1 MLNIDREFRDFSL
14 KDLGFDKYTCRK
26 CGSSYWSSVYREY
39 CPDRPCSKYDFLFK
53 KYSSVRNLSIDE
65 SRDLFIKYFMEKNH
79 GYVDPYPVVAKWR
92 DDLYLTIASIIV
104 FQPLVTDGVVE
115 PPFNPLVIVQPC
127 VRLEDIDNVG
137 LTFGRHMTSFE
148 MGGHHAFNKKD
159 KHVYWIRETIEYS
172 LEFFNKYIGIP
183 IESIV
188 FKESW
193 WEGGGNA
200 GPALEVIVDGLE
212 LATLV
217 FMKYKLVNGE
227 YKPSPV
233 YVVDTGYGMERIAWF
248 TRKTP
253 TAYHAV
259 FDQLINKYKEI
270 LNIDVLT
277 DDLLYYIVYSTSD
290 KDINSINELESFIV
304 ENKLDEY
311 WKKLLNT
318 IALFTTLDHVKTILL
333 LLSNGVVPSNTGEG
347 YLVRLVLRRLLKTL
361 LKTGVEISRLVY
373 VLNELVNKQI
383 EYWSDRYV
391 YRFRDKAEYIYEVIS
406 IETRKFIDNITRN
419 IVVVDKL
426 INKKNITLDDLIKI
440 YDSHGIP
447 PEIVIDRAKSIGINI
462 SLPSDFYSR
471 IARLHGASMEFSRN
485 KVEELPHEIV
495 EWALKQNSTEIVFH
509 REPYKT
515 SHRSRIIDV
524 YNKYVV
530 FDSTIFY
537 PRSGGQDSDIG
548 YIVYNNEKY
557 SVINVFK
564 IGDVIVHEL
573 DRRLEIGSDKYVEQ
587 HIDWFRRYRLMKHHT
602 ATHILLGVLRKIYG
616 DHVWQA
622 GVEKTIEKARL
633 DVTHYKLP
641 SREEIE
647 LIERE
652 VNKIIDQRIDISFK
666 FMDKFSAEK
675 EYGVKIYQGGAVYS
689 PVVRIVEIPG
699 VDVEACF
706 GTHVS
711 NTSEVG
717 GFKIINV
724 DRIQDGVI
732 RFEYIA
738 GSRLSEYI
746 SNLISERE
754 ELVKIIG
761 LKTDSIVKNIE
772 NIVSDYKRL
781 QELVKN
787 YRSILKEYLIRELI
801 SKAIDICGVQLIVVD
816 KKISDQQ
823 FYKNIVEELSL
834 RNNYLTV
841 MYDEDLVEI
850 AVNPELA
857 KLRDIDL
864 KNTINFLKE
873 KYRDVKGGGKRDHI
887 SIKIIKPRDKLK
899 DIIESIE
906 KIICQKE

>member
-1 MLNIDREFRDFSL
+1 
-14 KDLGFDKYTCRK
+14 
-26 CGSSYWSSVYREY
+26 
-39 CPDRPCSKYDFLFK
+39 
-53 KYSSVRNLSIDE
+53 
-65 SRDLFIKYFMEKNH
+65 
-79 GYVDPYPVVAKWR
+79 
-92 DDLYLTIASIIV
+92 
-104 FQPLVTDGVVE
+104 
-115 PPFNPLVIVQPC
+115 
-127 VRLEDIDNVG
+127 
-137 LTFGRHMTSFE
+137 
-148 MGGHHAFNKKD
+148 
-159 KHVYWIRETIEYS
+159 
-172 LEFFNKYIGIP
+172 
-183 IESIV
+183 
-188 FKESW
+188 
-193 WEGGGNA
+193 
-200 GPALEVIVDGLE
+200 
-212 LATLV
+212 
-217 FMKYKLVNGE
+217 
-227 YKPSPV
+227 
-233 YVVDTGYGMERIAWF
+233 
-248 TRKTP
+248 
-253 TAYHAV
+253 
-259 FDQLINKYKEI
+259 
-270 LNIDVLT
+270 
-277 DDLLYYIVYSTSD
+277 
-290 KDINSINELESFIV
+290 
-304 ENKLDEY
+304 
-311 WKKLLNT
+311 
-318 IALFTTLDHVKTILL
+318 
-333 LLSNGVVPSNTGEG
+333 
-347 YLVRLVLRRLLKTL
+347 
-361 LKTGVEISRLVY
+361 
-373 VLNELVNKQI
+373 
-383 EYWSDRYV
+383 
-391 YRFRDKAEYIYEVIS
+391 
-406 IETRKFIDNITRN
+406 
-419 IVVVDKL
+419 
-426 INKKNITLDDLIKI
+426 
-440 YDSHGIP
+440 
-447 PEIVIDRAKSIGINI
+447 
-462 SLPSDFYSR
+462 
-471 IARLHGASMEFSRN
+471 
-485 KVEELPHEIV
+485 
-495 EWALKQNSTEIVFH
+495 
-509 REPYKT
+509 
-515 SHRSRIIDV
+515 
-524 YNKYVV
+524 
-530 FDSTIFY
+530 
-537 PRSGGQDSDIG
+537 
-548 YIVYNNEKY
+548 VYNNEKY